1 MPRTIDLDHPVSG
14 SKPQA
19 IELCKMFSNGMIPY
33 RKFLKITTNQTTLYG
48 YVGRNHIHILA
59 QENLQKT
66 RIPITAWFGA
76 TLRRVFIMM
85 LLTVMQ

>member
-33 RKFLKITTNQTTLYG
+33 RKFLKITTNQITFYG

-59 QENLQKT
+59 RENLQKT
-66 RIPITAWFGA
+66 RHPITAWFGA
-76 TLRRVFIMM
+76 TLRRVFKLM